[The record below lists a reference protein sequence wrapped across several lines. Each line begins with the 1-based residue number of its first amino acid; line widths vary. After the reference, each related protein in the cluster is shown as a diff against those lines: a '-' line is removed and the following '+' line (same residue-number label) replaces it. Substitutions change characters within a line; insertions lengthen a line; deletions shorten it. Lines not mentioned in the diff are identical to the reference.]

1 MVSASGILPAAKET
15 QRDTSSASE
24 SCRQLAEEAGSVIS
38 ILVSDGAAE
47 DDLRVGRGSAAEARF
62 AVAFRSTL

>member
-15 QRDTSSASE
+15 ERDTSSAPE
-24 SCRQLAEEAGSVIS
+24 SCRQLAEDAGSVIL

-62 AVAFRSTL
+62 AIAIGSTL